1 MARDILLT
9 GGTGQVG
16 REILRLDWPD
26 DVRLV
31 APARSELDLADLAA
45 TRAFVGGRDWAAII
59 NCAAF
64 TAVDAAESQIEAA
77 WQLNAMLP
85 ALLAAATGPRQIPLL
100 QISTDYVFDGAKAAP
115 YEPADPTGPLSVY
128 GASKLAGE
136 LAVRSGNPRHIVL
149 RTSWVFGLLGA
160 NFVSTMLRLGTER
173 PLLRVVDDQCARPTS
188 AADLARVVRDLALR
202 LGADRDAPTGTF
214 HFANEGATSR
224 YDFAC
229 EIFRQAATQGRPV
242 PSVEPISTAAY
253 PTPARRPPAAI
264 LSTGTLSQAFAVTPR
279 HWREALAD
287 CMRDLF

>member
-16 REILRLDWPD
+16 REILQLDWPD
-26 DVRLV
+26 NVRLV

-64 TAVDAAESQIEAA
+64 TAVDAAETQVEAA

-85 ALLAAATGPRQIPLL
+85 ALLAAVTGPRQIPLL
-100 QISTDYVFDGAKAAP
+100 QISTDYVFDGAKGAP

-149 RTSWVFGLLGA
+149 RTSWVFGLRGA
-160 NFVSTMLRLGTER
+160 NFVSTMLRLGAER
-173 PLLRVVDDQCARPTS
+173 PLLRVVDDQFARPTS
-188 AADLARVVRDLALR
+188 ATDLARVVQGLALR
-202 LGADRDAPTGTF
+202 SADDRNAPTGTF

-224 YDFAC
+224 YEFAR
-229 EIFRQAATQGRPV
+229 EIFRQAAVQGRPV
-242 PSVEPISTAAY
+242 PSVEPIATAAY

-264 LSTGTLSQAFAVTPR
+264 LSTDTLSQAFAVTPR
-279 HWREALAD
+279 PWQAALAD
-287 CMRDLF
+287 CMKGLS